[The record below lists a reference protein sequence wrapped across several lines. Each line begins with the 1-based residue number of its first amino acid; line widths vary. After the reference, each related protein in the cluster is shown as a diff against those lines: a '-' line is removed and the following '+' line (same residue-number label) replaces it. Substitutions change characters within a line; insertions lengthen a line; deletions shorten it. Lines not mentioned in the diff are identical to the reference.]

1 MGSVGRI
8 SMRFTVCT
16 HRHRSNAERRF
27 VCRKQTMKGK
37 ERSKEESARP
47 DNHPERTDRRR
58 ALRETLMVA
67 VAMAIAAGAGVLGLW
82 IAAASTLREDFQHY
96 LAGVASAAAQQVD
109 PQLHRALRDPSQRNG
124 DVYLRAVAP
133 LRRMKA
139 SLPDVHYIYTMVHE
153 DGQFRFVLDAA
164 DPGDHDN
171 DGVDDQSG
179 VWEPYTEMD
188 SAMPVVFGL
197 DGSPG
202 RAVATD
208 RPFSDKWGSFMTG
221 WAPLVDANGVQYGAV
236 GVDIDTS
243 VYVAHMHSARR
254 WALIGLTPATLLI
267 GALCLGYYTIRRR
280 GLGVARAAS
289 QAALVLTKEQ
299 QRLRNVIEAT
309 SVGTWETHVDAQ
321 GVEFIVVDERW
332 AAMHG
337 LHADQINPV
346 PMRDFHPHFVHPED
360 LPGVIAAVARSQ
372 FEGGDAFV
380 MDVRMRHSAGHWV
393 WAEVRGRITDRAA
406 DGRPVRVVG
415 TQMDV
420 SARKRIEHALLQSEG
435 NFRSLFELSPVGICM
450 GDLASGRFLQVNDE
464 LVRSTGYTREELL
477 QLTFWDITPEKWYR
491 HDRQQL
497 AMLEHGENLRTYEKE
512 YRRKDGSLF
521 PVLISSTRMK
531 EAGGRDVAWAIVQD
545 ISARKAMESELAD
558 AARRDRLTGLAN
570 RTLFLERL
578 QAAVERVR
586 KGEQDRFAVLF
597 LDFDRFKLV
606 NDALGHETGDGLLRE
621 IAKRLGG
628 ALRQSELGIDNP
640 DGTLIARFGG
650 DEFLV
655 LINHLESPAAA
666 QSIAER
672 LLVSLSRTYSVGG
685 RDVYSTASIGIVTS
699 ELCLESA
706 EAVVR
711 NADVAMYEAKRS
723 GRGCAVMFDE
733 AMRAQLTRFV
743 TIDSCLRKALGTPE
757 LSLVFQPIVALD
769 DLSVQSVEALLR
781 WRHPQLGEV
790 SPSEF
795 IPIAEESGL
804 IAALGQWVLREACEA
819 LATWRAR
826 DPEGAPSIISVN
838 ISRAELAQGDRLL
851 ERVRNTLLHTGLPA
865 ACLRLEVT
873 ERDVMR
879 DPASTRKLMLSLRE
893 LGVELAM
900 DDFGTGTSSLGC
912 LRDYPFD
919 VIKIDRSFVSD
930 LTTSPDVLAM
940 IHAAITLVHNLG
952 RTSVAE
958 GVENSQ
964 QVAILQ
970 SLGCQH
976 AQGFYFSPPM
986 TREEML
992 LRAPAKAAAVAP
1004 AVAGRAR

>member
-1 MGSVGRI
+1 
-8 SMRFTVCT
+8 
-16 HRHRSNAERRF
+16 
-27 VCRKQTMKGK
+27 MKGK
-37 ERSKEESARP
+37 ARSTADSASP
-47 DNHPERTDRRR
+47 DQVRDRTDRRR

-67 VAMAIAAGAGVLGLW
+67 VAIAIAAGAGVLGLW

-96 LAGVASAAAQQVD
+96 LTGMANTAAQQVD
-109 PQLHRALRDPSQRNG
+109 PELHRALRDPSQRNG
-124 DVYLRAVAP
+124 EIYQRAVEP
-133 LRRMKA
+133 LRRMQA
-139 SLPDVHYIYTMVHE
+139 SLPDIHYIYTMVHE
-153 DGQFRFVLDAA
+153 DGRFRFVLDAA
-164 DPGDHDN
+164 APGDRDH
-171 DGVDDQSG
+171 DGVDDQAG
-179 VWEPYTEMD
+179 VWEEYTEVD
-188 SAMPVVFGL
+188 SAMPAVFGL
-197 DGSPG
+197 DGSAG
-202 RAVATD
+202 RTVATD

-221 WAPLVDANGVQYGAV
+221 WAPLVDASGRQYGAV

-243 VYVAHMHSARR
+243 IYMAHLRSARR
-254 WALIGLTPATLLI
+254 WALLGLLPAAGLI
-267 GALCLGYYTIRRR
+267 VALSLGHYRLRRR
-280 GLGVARAAS
+280 SLAAGRAAS
-289 QAALVLTKEQ
+289 NATSSLTQEQ
-299 QRLRNVIEAT
+299 QRLRSVIEAT
-309 SVGTWETHVDAQ
+309 SVGTWETLAAEVGKETVHVD
-321 GVEFIVVDERW
+321 EHW
-332 AAMHG
+332 AAMLG
-337 LHADQINPV
+337 LPAVRLDPIPLQEFNQ
-346 PMRDFHPHFVHPED
+346 RFLHPDD
-360 LPGVIAAVARSQ
+360 LAVTQAAVERSQ
-372 FEGGDAFV
+372 REDGGLFD
-380 MDVRMRHSAGHWV
+380 MDLRMRHAAGHWV
-393 WAEVRGRITDRAA
+393 WTQVRGRVTERAA
-406 DGRPVRVVG
+406 DGRPLRLIG

-420 SARKRIEHALLQSEG
+420 SARKRIEHALQQSEG
-435 NFRSLFELSPVGICM
+435 NFRSLFELSPVGICLA
-450 GDLASGRFLQVNDE
+450 DLKTGRFLQVNDA
-464 LVRSTGYTREELL
+464 LVESTGYTREELL
-477 QLTFWDITPEKWYR
+477 QRTFWDITPDRWHRFE
-491 HDRQQL
+491 RQQL
-497 AMLEHGENLRTYEKE
+497 GAPENSKNFGTYEKE
-512 YRRKDGSLF
+512 YQRKDGSCY
-521 PVLISSTRMK
+521 PVLISGTRMRA
-531 EAGGRDVAWAIVQD
+531 AGGRDVAWAIVQD
-545 ISARKAMESELAD
+545 ISERKAMESELAD

-578 QAAVERVR
+578 QSAVERVR
-586 KGEQDRFAVLF
+586 NGEQERFAVLF

-621 IAKRLGG
+621 IARRLSGS
-628 ALRQSELGIDNP
+628 LRQAELGLDNP
-640 DGTLIARFGG
+640 DGTLVARFGG

-655 LINHLESPAAA
+655 LLNQLESPAAA
-666 QSIAER
+666 QHIADR
-672 LLVSLSRTYSVGG
+672 LLASLSRTYSVGG

-733 AMRAQLTRFV
+733 AMRAKLTRFV

-769 DLSVQSVEALLR
+769 DLRVQSVEALLR

-804 IAALGQWVLREACEA
+804 IASLGQWVLQEACEA

-826 DPEGAPSIISVN
+826 DPEGAPRTISVN

-851 ERVRNTLLHTGLPA
+851 DRVRNTLLQAGLPA

-879 DPASTRKLMLSLRE
+879 DPASTRKLMLALRE

-930 LTTSPDVLAM
+930 LTTSPDVLSM

-986 TREEML
+986 TREEMM
-992 LRAPAKAAAVAP
+992 LRAPAKAAAAVP
-1004 AVAGRAR
+1004 AVAGTAR